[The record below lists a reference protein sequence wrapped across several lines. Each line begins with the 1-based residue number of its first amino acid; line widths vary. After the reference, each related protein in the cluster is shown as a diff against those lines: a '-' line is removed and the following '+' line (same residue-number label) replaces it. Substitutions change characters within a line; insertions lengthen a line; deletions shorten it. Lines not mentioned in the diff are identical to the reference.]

1 MTPEDIEK
9 LNSVTAGLLQDRS
22 DRQGEGLGLGLS
34 ICRGIADNHC
44 ASLRFEAAGL
54 GVRATVEMD
63 LFRDDDSTE
72 SSSGSKETEGRT
84 GRDLEEKTKGDT
96 PK

>member
-63 LFRDDDSTE
+63 LFRDDDSAGNSTE
-72 SSSGSKETEGRT
+72 NSSDSKETEGRAS
-84 GRDLEEKTKGDT
+84 RNLE
-96 PK
+96 